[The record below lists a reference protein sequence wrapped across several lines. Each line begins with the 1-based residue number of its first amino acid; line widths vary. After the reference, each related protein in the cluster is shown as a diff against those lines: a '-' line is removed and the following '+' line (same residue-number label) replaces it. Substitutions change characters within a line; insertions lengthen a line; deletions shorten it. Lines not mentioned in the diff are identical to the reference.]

1 MTAYHLVYFLTDVRV
16 NGEGSTCS
24 SFQERCLRD
33 GQDCSVIGLAQFSEN
48 HVNADMDYQQSIT
61 CTIQTG
67 KEIIAKTSI
76 TKNALSRCNAQI
88 IPQNK
93 RGIIGVAYRD
103 SKPSDRIIASQLA
116 SFRQLIVAM

>member
-1 MTAYHLVYFLTDVRV
+1 
-16 NGEGSTCS
+16 
-24 SFQERCLRD
+24 
-33 GQDCSVIGLAQFSEN
+33 
-48 HVNADMDYQQSIT
+48 MDYQQSIT

-67 KEIIAKTSI
+67 KEIIAATSR

-93 RGIIGVAYRD
+93 RAIMGVAYSD

-116 SFRQLIVAM
+116 SFRQLIEAIKGYTSIVRAIRVKLIHARTPKRS